1 MFEQGGS
8 MQRILHVIGRMD
20 RAGAETLIMNL
31 YRNIDRS
38 RYQFDFMVFTK
49 TKADYDDEI
58 EELGGRIYHM
68 PAFNGIN
75 YPYLAYLINK
85 FFDEHSYSVVHG
97 HIGSLAPMYLAIAK
111 KHGSYTIA
119 HSHSTNSSSFLYRTT
134 FTILA
139 WSVRYIA
146 DYFFACSEEAGIDR
160 FGMKIVNSDHFKIIN
175 NGIDSDLYR
184 YSAERHEK
192 MKEQF
197 SLTDKIVFGHVGRF
211 ALAKNHPFLIDV
223 FNEIHKQIP
232 DSVLVLAGR
241 GPDEDKI
248 KKQVTDLDLNES
260 VYFLGIRND
269 VPDLMNLF
277 DCFIFPSFTE
287 GLGIVGI
294 EAQAAGLPCFMSEG
308 IPEEAVITDHAWRM
322 NLEDGSKKWAD
333 EICSKIADYKRNDST
348 EKVKKAGYDIKS
360 IAVELQLFYSEY
372 FGRNK

>member
-1 MFEQGGS
+1 

-38 RYQFDFMVFTK
+38 KYQFDFMVFTQ

-58 EELGGRIYHM
+58 EQLGGHIYHM
-68 PAFNGIN
+68 PQFNGIN

-85 FFDEHSYSVVHG
+85 FFNTHHYSVVHG
-97 HIGSLAPMYLAIAK
+97 HIGSLAPLYLAIAK

-139 WSVRYIA
+139 WSVRYVA
-146 DYFFACSEEAGIDR
+146 DYFFACSVEAGIDR
-160 FGMKIVNSDHFKIIN
+160 FGNKVVNSERFKVIN

-184 YSAERHEK
+184 YSIKRHQE
-192 MKEQF
+192 MKEKF
-197 SLTDKIVFGHVGRF
+197 KLTDQIVFGHVGRF
-211 ALAKNHPFLIDV
+211 ALAKNHPFLIEI
-223 FNEIHKQIP
+223 FNEIHKKVP
-232 DSVLVLAGR
+232 NTVLVLAGR

-248 KKQVTDLDLNES
+248 KKLVSDLSLNNS
-260 VYFLGIRND
+260 VIFLGIRND

-277 DCFIFPSFTE
+277 DCFIFPSLTE

-294 EAQAAGLPCFMSEG
+294 EAQASGLPCFMSMG
-308 IPEEAVITDHAWRM
+308 VPTEAVITDHAWRL
-322 NLEDGSKKWAD
+322 NLDDSPEKWAN
-333 EICSKIADYKRNDST
+333 EVLLKMSNFKRIDST
-348 EKVKKAGYDIKS
+348 NSVKEAGYDIKK
-360 IAVELQLFYSEY
+360 IAEELQNFYSIH
-372 FGRNK
+372 K

>member
-1 MFEQGGS
+1 

-38 RYQFDFMVFTK
+38 KYQFDFMVFTK

-58 EELGGRIYHM
+58 EQLGGHIYHM

-75 YPYLAYLINK
+75 YSYLAYLINK

-134 FTILA
+134 FTMLA
-139 WSVRYIA
+139 WSVRYVA

-160 FGMKIVNSDHFKIIN
+160 FGVKVVNSNYFRVIK
-175 NGIDSDLYR
+175 NGIDSDLYC
-184 YSAERHEK
+184 YSAERHQE
-192 MKEQF
+192 MKRKF
-197 SLTDKIVFGHVGRF
+197 SLSDKIVFGHVGRF

-232 DSVLVLAGR
+232 KAVLVLAGR
-241 GPDEDKI
+241 GPDEEKI
-248 KKQVTDLDLNES
+248 KKQVSDLKLNES
-260 VYFLGIRND
+260 VHFLGIRDD

-277 DCFIFPSFTE
+277 DCFIFPSLSE

-294 EAQAAGLPCFMSEG
+294 EAQTAGLPCFMSEG
-308 IPEEAVITDHAWRM
+308 VPKEAVITNHAWRM
-322 NLEDGSKKWAD
+322 SLDDGPKKWANT
-333 EICSKIADYKRNDST
+333 ICSKLAYYVRNDSIND
-348 EKVKKAGYDIKS
+348 VKKAGYDIKI
-360 IAVELQLFYSEY
+360 IAEELQLFYSEHC
-372 FGRNK
+372 GRMNK